1 MALNNV
7 RKVKR
12 RESTCNYSLEG
23 GLGALLEGSW
33 GPLDGS
39 SMSSHIAS
47 AIVESTCFAF
57 PFFRSLCFCPG
68 DLFVELWFTQ
78 CTSVVGAE
86 CHQDLILKAPCTRN

>member
-33 GPLDGS
+33 HMHFS
-39 SMSSHIAS
+39 SVCRRLSRCEIRHSSRGD
-47 AIVESTCFAF
+47 
-57 PFFRSLCFCPG
+57 RSGWHSSYRRF
-68 DLFVELWFTQ
+68 
-78 CTSVVGAE
+78 
-86 CHQDLILKAPCTRN
+86 LKVCGT